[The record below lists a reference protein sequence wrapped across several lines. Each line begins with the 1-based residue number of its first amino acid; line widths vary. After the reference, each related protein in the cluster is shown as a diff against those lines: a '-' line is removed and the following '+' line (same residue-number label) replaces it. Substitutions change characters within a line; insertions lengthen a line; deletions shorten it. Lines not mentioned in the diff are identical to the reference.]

1 MKCPYCDS
9 DDTRVIDTA
18 HETSGPGI
26 RRRRECNQCNKRFS
40 TVERAILNTPLV
52 VKSDGRREPFDHAK
66 LLSGIRMACAK
77 RPISSDALEGLVN
90 SIEARIQQT
99 GKAEVPSKMI
109 GDLVIAGLK
118 PLDQV
123 AYIRF
128 ATVYLGLDDVESI
141 RREIDKI
148 LER

>member
-109 GDLVIAGLK
+109 GDLVFAGLK

-141 RREIDKI
+141 QREIDKI